1 MKDYYTMQKFNVME
15 IANTK
20 NAEKAFKEGE
30 GRVEKDIDRTG
41 KFSVDTAEE

>member
-20 NAEKAFKEGE
+20 NAEKAFKERE
-30 GRVEKDIDRTG
+30 GRVEKEIDSIG